1 MRILRIRVAMDELG
15 LRSRKLDSSR
25 PRITGRNARVEVVG
39 PDGEVLGLLACTAFH
54 VECTGRDAPVRA
66 HVTCDV
72 AEVDLLAIESEPL
85 PEEERH
91 G

>member
-1 MRILRIRVAMDELG
+1 MRILRIRVAMDELD

-25 PRITGRNARVEVVG
+25 PRIMGKNARVEVVG
-39 PDGEVLGLLACTAFH
+39 PDGEVIGLLA
-54 VECTGRDAPVRA
+54 CTGRDAPVRA
-66 HVTCDV
+66 HVTCDI
-72 AEVDLLAIESEPL
+72 AEVDLLAIVDSEPL